1 MASAADPATRVD
13 ASRVRIIDPAG
24 EGTLL
29 PVDARGQIMLWAA
42 LLLGSETGLAELAP
56 GRRDAAGRLYL
67 RRARNPERYSRPL
80 HPWELARDRQRFVPA
95 NDPLELADR
104 ALVLAGEGQEVFCGP
119 LAHVVALPGTA
130 GVTGGRVLWVDLD
143 DRRAISRL
151 ITFDPRPCLIVSTG
165 GGPGRAHGY
174 WRLEHRLEGAALE
187 AANGQLARRLDG
199 DQSVKDRGRLMRL
212 PGTRNG
218 KSGEPCRLLYADLRP
233 DRHELEALLGPDTAP
248 LAPPVP
254 LGAPR
259 RIANRADPLR
269 DVEPATYFHALC
281 GVEPGPSGLVRCPL
295 PDHED
300 RTPSCRVYPSADL
313 GWWCFGCTRGGRIYD
328 LASLLLGG
336 PWGRQLR
343 GEPFRRAAALV
354 HERLGVA
361 PRRRP

>member
-1 MASAADPATRVD
+1 MATAADPAACVD

-29 PVDARGQIMLWAA
+29 PVDARGQITLWAA

-56 GRRDAAGRLYL
+56 GRRDAAGRLHV
-67 RRARNPERYSRPL
+67 RRVRDPRRYPRAS
-80 HPWELARDRQRFVPA
+80 E
-95 NDPLELADR
+95 PLELADR
-104 ALVLAGEGQEVFCGP
+104 ALALAGEGQEVFCGP
-119 LAHVVALPGTA
+119 LAHVAALPGSA

-165 GGPGRAHGY
+165 GAPGRAHGY
-174 WRLEHRLEGAALE
+174 WRLERRLPGTALE
-187 AANGQLARRLDG
+187 AANAQLARRLDG
-199 DQSVKDRGRLMRL
+199 DPAVKDRGRLMRL

-233 DRHELEALLGPDTAP
+233 DRHDLSALIGPETAP

-254 LGAPR
+254 PGAPR
-259 RIANRADPLR
+259 RIGNRHDPLR
-269 DVEPATYFHALC
+269 DVEPPTYFRLLA
-281 GVEPGPSGLVRCPL
+281 GVEPSSCGLVRCPL

-300 RTPSCRVYPSADL
+300 RTPSCRVYPTADL

-336 PWGRQLR
+336 SWGRQLR
-343 GEPFRRAAALV
+343 GEPFRRAQALV

-361 PRRRP
+361 PRRRS